1 MNGWINFW
9 GALLLVTLVIYG
21 VLVIY
26 VSIGG
31 LRDIRKMFS
40 SLSNKSKKVTENT
53 LSSDSESQPW
63 FNCFVEAWYWFSN
76 IISGA
81 SHFNEYWSAFTFND
95 SSSHSVVRHWSFLTK
110 RRPAHICTPCRN
122 CRDGGSFDF
131 LYFNFCW

>member
-40 SLSNKSKKVTENT
+40 SLSANSKKSIDE
-53 LSSDSESQPW
+53 SD
-63 FNCFVEAWYWFSN
+63 
-76 IISGA
+76 
-81 SHFNEYWSAFTFND
+81 D
-95 SSSHSVVRHWSFLTK
+95 S
-110 RRPAHICTPCRN
+110 
-122 CRDGGSFDF
+122 D
-131 LYFNFCW
+131 

>member
-40 SLSNKSKKVTENT
+40 SLSNKSKKVTEDT
-53 LSSDSESQPW
+53 LSSDSESKP
-63 FNCFVEAWYWFSN
+63 
-76 IISGA
+76 
-81 SHFNEYWSAFTFND
+81 
-95 SSSHSVVRHWSFLTK
+95 
-110 RRPAHICTPCRN
+110 
-122 CRDGGSFDF
+122 
-131 LYFNFCW
+131 

>member
-40 SLSNKSKKVTENT
+40 SLSNESKKVTEDT
-53 LSSDSESQPW
+53 LSSDSESQP
-63 FNCFVEAWYWFSN
+63 
-76 IISGA
+76 
-81 SHFNEYWSAFTFND
+81 
-95 SSSHSVVRHWSFLTK
+95 
-110 RRPAHICTPCRN
+110 
-122 CRDGGSFDF
+122 
-131 LYFNFCW
+131 